1 MFSKQ
6 GSLAALTKEQKE
18 MQTQFLQES
27 LQDHKQKVQ
36 MEKAKKEEELRLEKE
51 GLKRIAQEDKDFKV
65 YMKESTQR
73 QQEIMMKI
81 NQDMV
86 DQHKQQKADALRDR
100 QDCWGSN
107 IFFEKMWEDK
117 GVG

>member
-1 MFSKQ
+1 
-6 GSLAALTKEQKE
+6 
-18 MQTQFLQES
+18 
-27 LQDHKQKVQ
+27 
-36 MEKAKKEEELRLEKE
+36 
-51 GLKRIAQEDKDFKV
+51 
-65 YMKESTQR
+65 MKESTQR